1 MKRYFIEIIA
11 TATEKNPNFAGT
23 VMRYVYGKKEE
34 MVARNAIEDPKDYA
48 KCERSFDVTKDKYTM
63 ENYGYTSRS
72 RAEVVARKVHQPVEN
87 NGYWEDKITIIEAE
101 I

>member
-11 TATEKNPNFAGT
+11 KATETNPNFAGT
-23 VMRYVYGKKEE
+23 IVRYVYGKKEE
-34 MVARNAIEDPKDYA
+34 MVARNVIEDPNDYA
-48 KCERSFDVTKDKYTM
+48 KYGRSFDMTKDKYTM
-63 ENYGYTSRS
+63 ENYGYTSRA

-87 NGYWEDKITIIEAE
+87 NGYWEDKITIVEVE